1 MRSFIFICL
10 SGLSILVNGQKPLK
24 PFSGELLFT
33 AQRVIP
39 MDSAQ
44 ESMLIY
50 AKDSL
55 LKVINFSSEMGK
67 QELIKHLSKEKSYL
81 LLETTKGN
89 FAIRTNYNKYE
100 DTTLTYTYKKK
111 LGSKKICNKKA
122 KKIIVRFKEID
133 KDFTFYYY
141 KNIPAIYGSAYTSFP
156 GLVAEYYLPSDY
168 GLVKYTLQEIRP
180 IDPPLNLFMI
190 PEKYKR
196 VSLDEFLEEMSKP

>member
-1 MRSFIFICL
+1 MKFTVFLFSFL
-10 SGLSILVNGQKPLK
+10 WSVILIAQKK
-24 PFSGELLFT
+24 QQPFSGELLFI

-55 LKVINFSSEMGK
+55 LKIINFSSQMGK

-180 IDPPLNLFMI
+180 IDPPLTLFMI